1 MRQLKGKGLKEQPSS
16 QGQNGLRHGLAL
28 CFTPGLQLA
37 SKPPWRLCQLPSP
50 RPNCLP
56 LPPSLEPQIWE
67 QDSCPGA
74 GWPQPARERLRS
86 PGPAENHL
94 LIWDG
99 CHRGREADPCAHSPL
114 PLPLQLLA
122 YGKGEDLQRHNHR
135 NGDKYDCSLSVN
147 TNNRT
152 GCLHTMGVHITL
164 AGLILTVTLRG
175 SF

>member
-1 MRQLKGKGLKEQPSS
+1 MRQLKGKGVKEQPSS
-16 QGQNGLRHGLAL
+16 QGQNGLRHSLAL

-50 RPNCLP
+50 RPTCLP
-56 LPPSLEPQIWE
+56 SPPSLEAQIWE

-99 CHRGREADPCAHSPL
+99 CHRGREADPCARS
-114 PLPLQLLA
+114 PLPLQLLVC
-122 YGKGEDLQRHNHR
+122 GRVKMHNHR
-135 NGDKYDCSLSVN
+135 NGDKDDCSLQMN
-147 TNNRT
+147 TNDRT
-152 GCLHTMGVHITL
+152 GCLHTMGVHTTL
-164 AGLILTVTLRG
+164 TGVILTVTLPG